1 MTTPPDIRHQP
12 DRRRF
17 TTTVDGHEAEL
28 EYRIGDDGFMDIT
41 HVTVPDEIGGRG
53 IASQL
58 TLAAFEQARTDGLN
72 VRPSCPYAAAWA
84 ERHPEFSQLLG

>member
-17 TTTVDGHEAEL
+17 TTTVEGHEAEL
-28 EYRIGDDGFMDIT
+28 EYRIDGGVMDIT
-41 HVTVPDEIGGRG
+41 HVVVPDQVGGRG

-58 TLAAFEQARTDGLN
+58 TLAAFEQARADGLN

-84 ERHPEFSQLLG
+84 ERHPEFNQLLT